1 MPYRALTHGRVRGA
15 QPAPENA
22 HNNQVKAIQSQKG
35 VGNSGPIRKN
45 NSNPRQSK
53 VRTLSRNFLMA
64 KNAYG
69 SATFTAG
76 DGKQY
81 SNYSPGQGKGFPE
94 ATPLPSVGS
103 VNRFARRA
111 IARRAVTR
119 RISDPLSINCCE
131 HKIQSVNL
139 VQSFTIAQAI
149 ALQNLTTI
157 PSFFGA
163 NAMSDPYASGANVID
178 YNPSTVIG
186 SGDHNVIF
194 WGPAYAPNSSL
205 GSVSDWGSANYGD
218 NANGSFFTIS
228 YDDSEPGY
236 QFAIQIGRPVGLRSS
251 AIGREKSYVKD
262 FMVKLTVTR
271 SASTLE
277 HDAGDVQ
284 VILNHKVKATQ
295 MQSGAASSQNRA
307 SLLFCNDTVSTNL
320 LAFPGNA
327 DNGSFEGTVNLNY
340 SDIDFTDPNKMLQ
353 LNDRLTLSITEA

>member
-15 QPAPENA
+15 QKAPANA
-22 HNNQVKAIQSQKG
+22 HTNQVKAIDSQKG
-35 VGNSGPIRKN
+35 VGNSGPIRKTN
-45 NSNPRQSK
+45 LIHCRQEC
-53 VRTLSRNFLMA
+53 TTFLMP

-69 SATFTAG
+69 VGRF
-76 DGKQY
+76 
-81 SNYSPGQGKGFPE
+81 SPGQGKGFPE

-131 HKIQSVNL
+131 HKIQPVNL
-139 VQSFTIAQAI
+139 VQSFTVAQAI

-157 PSFFGA
+157 PDFFGT
-163 NAMSDPYASGANVID
+163 NIMPDPYGSGANVVD

-186 SGDHNVIF
+186 SNDHNVIF

-218 NANGSFFTIS
+218 SANGSFFTIS
-228 YDDSEPGY
+228 YDAAEPGY

-251 AIGREKSYVKD
+251 AIGREKSYEKD

-271 SASTLE
+271 SANTAE
-277 HDAGDVQ
+277 HNAGDVQ
-284 VILNHKVKATQ
+284 VILNHKVKGKSQ
-295 MQSGAASSQNRA
+295 MQLGGTASQNRA
-307 SLLFCNDTVSTNL
+307 SLLFLNSTVSTDL
-320 LAFPGNA
+320 LAFPGNN

-340 SDIDFTDPNKMLQ
+340 SDIDFSNADKRLQ